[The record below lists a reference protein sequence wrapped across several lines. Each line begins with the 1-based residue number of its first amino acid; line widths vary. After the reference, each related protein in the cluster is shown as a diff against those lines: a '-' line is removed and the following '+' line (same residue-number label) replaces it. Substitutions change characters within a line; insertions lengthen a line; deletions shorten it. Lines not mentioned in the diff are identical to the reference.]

1 MDRITTS
8 AAGGPDITG
17 LSLPDMQ
24 LFGAIVARLTRAA
37 PWDDVR
43 APVLADLAR
52 LLRADYGASYVWS
65 ERSGRFGNATIL
77 NMEPDNIAR
86 YDTWFQYRDPIT
98 HRMRALA
105 RPALVDEIMPRRD
118 LHRTEFYTDFLA
130 RDGLS
135 HGINMFLKDGA
146 RDLGD
151 FRLWR
156 GHRAPDF
163 SQRELALLRA
173 LEPFLKAALMR
184 QQGGDTPLSPRELE
198 VVRLVARG
206 CTDRDISRILGISH
220 GTVRT
225 HLGRAMAKEDCA
237 NRSELAALYSARVGV
252 N

>member
-1 MDRITTS
+1 MTHEIRD
-8 AAGGPDITG
+8 
-17 LSLPDMQ
+17 LSLQDMQ
-24 LFGAIVARLTRAA
+24 LFGGIVARLTRAE

-43 APVLADLAR
+43 ARILSDLAR

-65 ERSGRFGNATIL
+65 EASGRFGNATIL
-77 NMEPDNIAR
+77 NMDPDNIAH
-86 YDTWFQYRDPIT
+86 YDEWFQYRDPIT

-105 RPALVDEIMPRRD
+105 RPALVDEVMPRRD

-135 HGINMFLKDGA
+135 HGINMFLKDGQ

-156 GHRAPDF
+156 GHGAPDF
-163 SQRELALLRA
+163 GDRELGLLRA
-173 LEPFLKAALMR
+173 LEPFLKAALLR
-184 QQGGDTPLSPRELE
+184 QQGTGTSLSPRELE
-198 VVRLVARG
+198 VVRLIARG

-225 HLGRAMAKEDCA
+225 HLARAMAKEDCA
-237 NRSELAALYSARVGV
+237 NRSELAALYSARIGL